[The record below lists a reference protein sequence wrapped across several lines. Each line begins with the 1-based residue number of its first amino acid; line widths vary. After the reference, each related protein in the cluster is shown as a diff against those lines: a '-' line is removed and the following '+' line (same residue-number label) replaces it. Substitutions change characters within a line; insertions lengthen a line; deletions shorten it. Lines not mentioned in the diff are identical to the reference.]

1 LNALAG
7 EEDSD
12 QLRYNK
18 RLPCFRAF
26 RGAQIVCQVRAAIFQ
41 IAESKASRQPALQML
56 FSGKLPDFI
65 AKLE

>member
-1 LNALAG
+1 MPWPGRRILISCG
-7 EEDSD
+7 TTKDF
-12 QLRYNK
+12 
-18 RLPCFRAF
+18 PCFRAF
-26 RGAQIVCQVRAAIFQ
+26 RGAQIVCRVRAAIFQ